1 MAYPFL
7 VRFMRLFC
15 AFALLTI
22 CTPTYAGPVRE
33 MSSKEFDTLSYP
45 SATAILPDR
54 SVVRQCERDLREKRQ
69 ESWKF
74 VGARQAGDYTFYV
87 FNTTPWIVDAL
98 GYVYVYRPHR
108 KDFLGWFALGDSS

>member
-1 MAYPFL
+1 MRPF
-7 VRFMRLFC
+7 F
-15 AFALLTI
+15 AFALLVI
-22 CTPTYAGPVRE
+22 CTSTYAGSVRE

-74 VGARQAGDYTFYV
+74 VGARQAGSYTFYV

-108 KDFLGWFALGDSS
+108 KDFLGWFALGGGS